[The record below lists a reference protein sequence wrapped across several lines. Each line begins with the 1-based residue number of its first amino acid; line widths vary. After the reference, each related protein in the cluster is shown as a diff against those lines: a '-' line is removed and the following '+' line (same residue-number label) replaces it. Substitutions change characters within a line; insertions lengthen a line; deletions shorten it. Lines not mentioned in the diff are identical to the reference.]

1 MRADAARNRERIIE
15 AARATFR
22 EKGYDAPLD
31 EIARRAEVGP
41 GTLYRHFPT
50 REDLHDAVMQSWVDN
65 VTAST
70 EKVLASSAQGR
81 ELLLEWLETYVK
93 LISYNKGTPAKL
105 TAAIDDESSPLQHKC
120 QVLRG
125 ANESV
130 LAKLAG
136 VIRADVNPVQV
147 VKLVGGVATMAD
159 QSEMDPEAVR
169 PLLEVVAD
177 GLLRGGS
184 AD

>member
-81 ELLLEWLETYVK
+81 ELLLEWLETYVR

-105 TAAIDDESSPLQHKC
+105 TAAIDDESSPLQP
-120 QVLRG
+120 
-125 ANESV
+125 
-130 LAKLAG
+130 KLAG